1 MSYSW
6 QVTSNS
12 VDRPDDFERRNPGAR
27 RLRHT
32 MFGVGGG
39 LWIQSRLL
47 RLIEIDF
54 DARLKGG
61 VVDVEHAAQ
70 GCLVAACKIPRHRNT
85 LPLAVFE
92 YRSIALR

>member
-1 MSYSW
+1 
-6 QVTSNS
+6 
-12 VDRPDDFERRNPGAR
+12 
-27 RLRHT
+27 

-61 VVDVEHAAQ
+61 VMDVEHAAQ
-70 GCLVAACKIPRHRNT
+70 GCLVAARKIQKEHAFIKIYLELAIDLHRQVIADRHKIR
-85 LPLAVFE
+85 
-92 YRSIALR
+92 